1 MQADSFKE
9 FPKIE
14 LHLHLDCSLSFD
26 VVKQIDSN
34 ITLKDYKKLFQA
46 SPNCTS
52 LKDYISCADRAIEL
66 MQPKENLELIVEDL
80 FKQLKNDNVI
90 YAEIRFAPLLHCD
103 KNLTESEVVKIV
115 SDSSLLCSKKY
126 KIDYGLI
133 LCTLRH
139 YTKDQSIRT
148 AKLVNDLAKKIR
160 KKVSIGFRLNPNVDA
175 KTHKN
180 ISTGKAENKFG
191 LSIKNFKVFLK
202 TVKTFKYV
210 KLDALSVH
218 IGSQILNDAP
228 FKKTLNVMSKL
239 IKELKL
245 NLKYVDLGGGFGI
258 NYTDKVKPINLS
270 KYSKLVHNFS
280 KKLNCRIIFEPGR
293 SIIGNTGLLIS
304 KIQFIKKGTNK
315 NFIILDAGMNDFMR
329 PALYEAFH
337 KIIPISKKSSRMKG
351 KIEFVGP
358 ICEST
363 CKFGVYKNYPKIDE
377 NDFVAITNVGAYGSS
392 LSSNYNTRPLVA
404 EILINKNKLRYIRKR
419 QNLLKLI
426 NS

>member
-1 MQADSFKE
+1 MQNLRYVGNNLFVEKLSIKNILKKNKTPFYIYSESQIAFNFLKFANTFKKTDPLIC
-9 FPKIE
+9 FAAKSNSNLNI
-14 LHLHLDCSLSFD
+14 LRVLGKLGAGAD
-26 VVKQIDSN
+26 VVSGGEL
-34 ITLKDYKKLFQA
+34 LKALKAGIRPNKIVFSGVGKTEEELKIAINKKILLI
-46 SPNCTS
+46 NC
-52 LKDYISCADRAIEL
+52 
-66 MQPKENLELIVEDL
+66 
-80 FKQLKNDNVI
+80 
-90 YAEIRFAPLLHCD
+90 
-103 KNLTESEVVKIV
+103 ESE
-115 SDSSLLCSKKY
+115 SE
-126 KIDYGLI
+126 
-133 LCTLRH
+133 
-139 YTKDQSIRT
+139 
-148 AKLVNDLAKKIR
+148 AKLVNNLSKKLR
-160 KKVSIGFRLNPNVDA
+160 KKVSIGFRLNPNIDA

-202 TVKTFKYV
+202 TVKTFKNV
-210 KLDALSVH
+210 KLEALSVH
-218 IGSQILNDAP
+218 IGSQILNDTP
-228 FKKTLNVMSKL
+228 FRKTLNVMSKL

-258 NYTDKVKPINLS
+258 NYTDKEKPINLS

-280 KKLNCRIIFEPGR
+280 KKLNCKIIFEPGR

-304 KIQFIKKGTNK
+304 KIQFIKKGANK

-358 ICEST
+358 ICETT
-363 CKFGVYKNYPKIDE
+363 CKFGVYKNYPKINE
-377 NDFVAITNVGAYGSS
+377 NEFVAITNVGAYGSS

-404 EILINKNKLRYIRKR
+404 EILINKNKLRYIRKK

>member
-1 MQADSFKE
+1 MQNLRYVGNNLFVEKLSIKNILKKNKTPFYIYSENQIAFNFLKFANTFKKTDPLIC
-9 FPKIE
+9 FAAKSNSNLNI
-14 LHLHLDCSLSFD
+14 LRVLGKLGAGAD
-26 VVKQIDSN
+26 VVSGGEL
-34 ITLKDYKKLFQA
+34 LKALKAGIRPNKIVFSGVGKTEEELKIAINKKILLI
-46 SPNCTS
+46 NC
-52 LKDYISCADRAIEL
+52 
-66 MQPKENLELIVEDL
+66 
-80 FKQLKNDNVI
+80 
-90 YAEIRFAPLLHCD
+90 
-103 KNLTESEVVKIV
+103 ESE
-115 SDSSLLCSKKY
+115 SE
-126 KIDYGLI
+126 
-133 LCTLRH
+133 
-139 YTKDQSIRT
+139 
-148 AKLVNDLAKKIR
+148 AKLVNNLAKKLR

-202 TVKTFKYV
+202 TVKTFKNV
-210 KLDALSVH
+210 KLEALSVH
-218 IGSQILNDAP
+218 IGSQILNDTP
-228 FKKTLNVMSKL
+228 FRKTLNVMSKL

-245 NLKYVDLGGGFGI
+245 NLKYVDLGGGFCI
-258 NYTDKVKPINLS
+258 NYTDKEKPINLS

-280 KKLNCRIIFEPGR
+280 KKLNCKIIFEPGR

-304 KIQFIKKGTNK
+304 KIQFIKKGANK

-358 ICEST
+358 ICETT
-363 CKFGVYKNYPKIDE
+363 CKFGVYKNYPKINE
-377 NDFVAITNVGAYGSS
+377 NEFVAITNVGAYGSS

-404 EILINKNKLRYIRKR
+404 EILINKNKLRYIRKK

>member
-1 MQADSFKE
+1 MQNLRYVGKNLFVEKLSIKNILKKNKTPFYIYSENQIAFNFLKFAHTFKKTNPLIC
-9 FPKIE
+9 FAAKSNSNLNI
-14 LHLHLDCSLSFD
+14 LRILGRLGAGAD
-26 VVKQIDSN
+26 VVSGGEL
-34 ITLKDYKKLFQA
+34 LKALKAGIKPNKIVFSGVGKTEEELKIAISKKILLI
-46 SPNCTS
+46 NC
-52 LKDYISCADRAIEL
+52 
-66 MQPKENLELIVEDL
+66 
-80 FKQLKNDNVI
+80 
-90 YAEIRFAPLLHCD
+90 
-103 KNLTESEVVKIV
+103 ESE
-115 SDSSLLCSKKY
+115 SE
-126 KIDYGLI
+126 
-133 LCTLRH
+133 
-139 YTKDQSIRT
+139 
-148 AKLVNDLAKKIR
+148 AKLVNNLAKKLR

-202 TVKTFKYV
+202 TVKTFKNV
-210 KLDALSVH
+210 KLEALSVH
-218 IGSQILNDAP
+218 IGSQILNDTP
-228 FKKTLNVMSKL
+228 FRKTLNVMSKL

-258 NYTDKVKPINLS
+258 NYTDKEKPINLS
-270 KYSKLVHNFS
+270 SYSKLVYNFS

-304 KIQFIKKGTNK
+304 KIQFIKKGANK

-337 KIIPISKKSSRMKG
+337 KIIPISKKSSRMRG

-363 CKFGVYKNYPKIDE
+363 CKFGVYKNYPKVNE
-377 NDFVAITNVGAYGSS
+377 NEFVAITNVGAYGSS
-392 LSSNYNTRPLVA
+392 LSSNYNTRPLIA
-404 EILINKNKLRYIRKR
+404 EILINKNKLRYIRKK

>member
-1 MQADSFKE
+1 MQNLRYVGNNLFVEKLSIKNILKKNKTPFYIYSESQIAFNFLKFANTFKKTNPLIC
-9 FPKIE
+9 FAAKSNSNLNI
-14 LHLHLDCSLSFD
+14 LRVLGKLGAGAD
-26 VVKQIDSN
+26 VVSGGEL
-34 ITLKDYKKLFQA
+34 LKALKAGIRPNKIVFSGVGKTEEELKIAINKKILLI
-46 SPNCTS
+46 NC
-52 LKDYISCADRAIEL
+52 
-66 MQPKENLELIVEDL
+66 
-80 FKQLKNDNVI
+80 
-90 YAEIRFAPLLHCD
+90 
-103 KNLTESEVVKIV
+103 ESE
-115 SDSSLLCSKKY
+115 SE
-126 KIDYGLI
+126 
-133 LCTLRH
+133 
-139 YTKDQSIRT
+139 
-148 AKLVNDLAKKIR
+148 AKLVNNLAKKLR

-202 TVKTFKYV
+202 TVKTFKNV
-210 KLDALSVH
+210 KLEALSVH
-218 IGSQILNDAP
+218 IGSQILNDTP
-228 FKKTLNVMSKL
+228 FRKTLNVMSKL

-258 NYTDKVKPINLS
+258 NYTDKEKPINLS

-280 KKLNCRIIFEPGR
+280 KKLNCKIIFEPGR

-304 KIQFIKKGTNK
+304 KIQFIKKGANK

-358 ICEST
+358 ICETT
-363 CKFGVYKNYPKIDE
+363 CKFGVYKNYPKINE
-377 NDFVAITNVGAYGSS
+377 NEFVAITNVGAYGSS

-404 EILINKNKLRYIRKR
+404 EILINKNKLRYIRKK

>member
-1 MQADSFKE
+1 MQNLRYVGNNLFVEKLSIKNILKKNKTPFYIYSESQIAFNFLKFANTFKKTDPLIC
-9 FPKIE
+9 FAAKSNSNLNI
-14 LHLHLDCSLSFD
+14 LRVLGKLGAGAD
-26 VVKQIDSN
+26 VVSGGEL
-34 ITLKDYKKLFQA
+34 LKALKAGIRPNKIVFSGVGKTEEELKIAINKKILLI
-46 SPNCTS
+46 NC
-52 LKDYISCADRAIEL
+52 
-66 MQPKENLELIVEDL
+66 
-80 FKQLKNDNVI
+80 
-90 YAEIRFAPLLHCD
+90 
-103 KNLTESEVVKIV
+103 ESE
-115 SDSSLLCSKKY
+115 SE
-126 KIDYGLI
+126 
-133 LCTLRH
+133 
-139 YTKDQSIRT
+139 
-148 AKLVNDLAKKIR
+148 AKLVNNLAKKLR

-202 TVKTFKYV
+202 TVKTFKNV
-210 KLDALSVH
+210 KLEALSVH
-218 IGSQILNDAP
+218 IGSQILNDTP
-228 FKKTLNVMSKL
+228 FRKTLNVMSKL

-258 NYTDKVKPINLS
+258 NYTDKEKPINLS

-337 KIIPISKKSSRMKG
+337 KIIPISKKSSRMRG

-363 CKFGVYKNYPKIDE
+363 CKFGVYKNYPKINE
-377 NDFVAITNVGAYGSS
+377 NEFVAITNVGAYGSS

-404 EILINKNKLRYIRKR
+404 EILINKNKLRYIRKK

>member
-1 MQADSFKE
+1 MQNLRYVGNNLFVEKLSIKNILKKNKTPFYIYSESQIAFNFLKFANTFKKTDPLIC
-9 FPKIE
+9 FAAKSNSNLNI
-14 LHLHLDCSLSFD
+14 LRVLGKLGAGAD
-26 VVKQIDSN
+26 VVSGGEL
-34 ITLKDYKKLFQA
+34 LKALKAGIRPNKIVFSGVGKTEEELKIAINKKILLI
-46 SPNCTS
+46 NC
-52 LKDYISCADRAIEL
+52 
-66 MQPKENLELIVEDL
+66 
-80 FKQLKNDNVI
+80 
-90 YAEIRFAPLLHCD
+90 
-103 KNLTESEVVKIV
+103 ESE
-115 SDSSLLCSKKY
+115 SE
-126 KIDYGLI
+126 
-133 LCTLRH
+133 
-139 YTKDQSIRT
+139 
-148 AKLVNDLAKKIR
+148 AKLVNNLAKKLR

-202 TVKTFKYV
+202 TVKTFKNV
-210 KLDALSVH
+210 KLEALSVH
-218 IGSQILNDAP
+218 IGSQILNDTP
-228 FKKTLNVMSKL
+228 FRKTLNVMSKL

-258 NYTDKVKPINLS
+258 NYTDKEKPINLS

-280 KKLNCRIIFEPGR
+280 KKLNCKIIFEPGR

-304 KIQFIKKGTNK
+304 KILFIKKGANK

-358 ICEST
+358 ICETT
-363 CKFGVYKNYPKIDE
+363 CKFGIYKNYPKINE
-377 NDFVAITNVGAYGSS
+377 NEFVAITNVGAYGSS

-404 EILINKNKLRYIRKR
+404 EILINKNKLRYIRKK

>member
-1 MQADSFKE
+1 MQNLRYVGNNLFVEKLSIKNILKKNKTPFYIYSESQIAFNFLKFANTFKKTDPLIC
-9 FPKIE
+9 FAAKSNSNLNI
-14 LHLHLDCSLSFD
+14 LRVLGKLGAGAD
-26 VVKQIDSN
+26 VVSGGEL
-34 ITLKDYKKLFQA
+34 LKALKAGIRPNKIVFSGVGKTEEELKIAINKKILLI
-46 SPNCTS
+46 NC
-52 LKDYISCADRAIEL
+52 
-66 MQPKENLELIVEDL
+66 
-80 FKQLKNDNVI
+80 
-90 YAEIRFAPLLHCD
+90 
-103 KNLTESEVVKIV
+103 ESE
-115 SDSSLLCSKKY
+115 SE
-126 KIDYGLI
+126 
-133 LCTLRH
+133 
-139 YTKDQSIRT
+139 
-148 AKLVNDLAKKIR
+148 AKLVNNLSKKLR

-202 TVKTFKYV
+202 TIKTFNNV
-210 KLDALSVH
+210 KLEALSVH
-218 IGSQILNDAP
+218 IGSQILNDTP
-228 FKKTLNVMSKL
+228 FRKTLNVMRKL

-258 NYTDKVKPINLS
+258 NYTDKEKPINLS

-280 KKLNCRIIFEPGR
+280 KKLNCKIIFEPGR

-304 KIQFIKKGTNK
+304 KIQFIKKGANK

-358 ICEST
+358 ICETT
-363 CKFGVYKNYPKIDE
+363 CKFGVYKNYPKINE
-377 NDFVAITNVGAYGSS
+377 NEFVAITNVGAYGSS

-404 EILINKNKLRYIRKR
+404 EILINKNKLRYIRKK

>member
-1 MQADSFKE
+1 MQNLRYVGNNLFVEKLSIKNILKKNKTPFYIYSESQIAFNFLKFANTFKKTDPLIC
-9 FPKIE
+9 FAAKSNSNLNI
-14 LHLHLDCSLSFD
+14 LRVLGKLGAGAD
-26 VVKQIDSN
+26 VVSGGEL
-34 ITLKDYKKLFQA
+34 LKALKAGIRPNKIVFSGVGKTEEELKIAINKKILLI
-46 SPNCTS
+46 NC
-52 LKDYISCADRAIEL
+52 
-66 MQPKENLELIVEDL
+66 
-80 FKQLKNDNVI
+80 
-90 YAEIRFAPLLHCD
+90 
-103 KNLTESEVVKIV
+103 ESE
-115 SDSSLLCSKKY
+115 SE
-126 KIDYGLI
+126 
-133 LCTLRH
+133 
-139 YTKDQSIRT
+139 
-148 AKLVNDLAKKIR
+148 AKLVNNLSKKLR

-202 TVKTFKYV
+202 TVKTFKNV
-210 KLDALSVH
+210 KLEALSVH
-218 IGSQILNDAP
+218 IGSQILNDTP
-228 FKKTLNVMSKL
+228 FRKTLNVMSKL

-258 NYTDKVKPINLS
+258 NYTDKEKPISLS

-280 KKLNCRIIFEPGR
+280 KKLNCKIIFEPGR

-304 KIQFIKKGTNK
+304 KIQFIKKGANK

-358 ICEST
+358 ICETT
-363 CKFGVYKNYPKIDE
+363 CKFGVYKNYPKINE
-377 NDFVAITNVGAYGSS
+377 NEFVAITNVGAYGSS

-404 EILINKNKLRYIRKR
+404 EILINKNKLRYIRKK

>member
-1 MQADSFKE
+1 MQNLRYVGNNLFVEKLSVKNILKKNKTPFYIYSESQIAFNFLKFANTFKKTDPLIC
-9 FPKIE
+9 FAAKSNSNLNI
-14 LHLHLDCSLSFD
+14 LRVLGKLGAGAD
-26 VVKQIDSN
+26 VVSGGEL
-34 ITLKDYKKLFQA
+34 LKALKAGIRPNKIVFSGVGKTEEELKIAINKKILLI
-46 SPNCTS
+46 NC
-52 LKDYISCADRAIEL
+52 
-66 MQPKENLELIVEDL
+66 
-80 FKQLKNDNVI
+80 
-90 YAEIRFAPLLHCD
+90 
-103 KNLTESEVVKIV
+103 ESE
-115 SDSSLLCSKKY
+115 SE
-126 KIDYGLI
+126 
-133 LCTLRH
+133 
-139 YTKDQSIRT
+139 
-148 AKLVNDLAKKIR
+148 AKLVNNLSKKLR

-202 TVKTFKYV
+202 TVKTFKNV
-210 KLDALSVH
+210 KLEALSVH
-218 IGSQILNDAP
+218 IGSQILNDTP
-228 FKKTLNVMSKL
+228 FRKTLNVMSKL

-258 NYTDKVKPINLS
+258 NYTDKEKPINLS

-304 KIQFIKKGTNK
+304 KIQFIKKGANK

-358 ICEST
+358 ICETT
-363 CKFGVYKNYPKIDE
+363 CKFGVYKNYPKINE
-377 NDFVAITNVGAYGSS
+377 NEFVAITNVGAYGSS

-404 EILINKNKLRYIRKR
+404 EILINKNKLRYIRKK

>member
-1 MQADSFKE
+1 MQNLRYVGKNLFVEK
-9 FPKIE
+9 
-14 LHLHLDCSLSFD
+14 LSIKNILKRNKTPFYIYSENQITYNFLKFANTFRKTNPLICFAAKSNSNSNILGILGRLGAGAD
-26 VVKQIDSN
+26 VVSGGEL
-34 ITLKDYKKLFQA
+34 LKALKAGIK
-46 SPNCTS
+46 PNKIVFSGVGKTEEE
-52 LKDYISCADRAIEL
+52 LKIAINKRIL
-66 MQPKENLELIVEDL
+66 LI
-80 FKQLKNDNVI
+80 N
-90 YAEIRFAPLLHCD
+90 C
-103 KNLTESEVVKIV
+103 ESE
-115 SDSSLLCSKKY
+115 SE
-126 KIDYGLI
+126 
-133 LCTLRH
+133 
-139 YTKDQSIRT
+139 
-148 AKLVNDLAKKIR
+148 AKLINNLAKKLK

-191 LSIKNFKVFLK
+191 LSIKNFKIFLK
-202 TVKTFKYV
+202 TINSFKNI

-228 FKKTLNVMSKL
+228 FRKTLNVMSKL

-258 NYTDKVKPINLS
+258 NYTDKEKPINLN
-270 KYSKLVHNFS
+270 KYSKLVHNFA
-280 KKLNCRIIFEPGR
+280 KKLKCRIIFEPGR

-337 KIIPISKKSSRMKG
+337 KIIPISKKSSRMKD

-363 CKFGVYKNYPKIDE
+363 CKFGVYKNYPKVNE

-392 LSSNYNTRPLVA
+392 LSSNYNTRPLIA
-404 EILINKNKLRYIRKR
+404 EILINKNKLRYIRKK

>member
-1 MQADSFKE
+1 MQNLRYVGNNLFVEKLSIKNILKKNKTPFYIYSESQIAFNFLKFANTFKKTDPLIC
-9 FPKIE
+9 FAAKSNSNLNI
-14 LHLHLDCSLSFD
+14 LRVLGKLGAGAD
-26 VVKQIDSN
+26 VVSGGEL
-34 ITLKDYKKLFQA
+34 LKALKAGIRPNKIVFSGVGKTEEELKIAINKKILLI
-46 SPNCTS
+46 NC
-52 LKDYISCADRAIEL
+52 
-66 MQPKENLELIVEDL
+66 
-80 FKQLKNDNVI
+80 
-90 YAEIRFAPLLHCD
+90 
-103 KNLTESEVVKIV
+103 ESE
-115 SDSSLLCSKKY
+115 SE
-126 KIDYGLI
+126 
-133 LCTLRH
+133 
-139 YTKDQSIRT
+139 
-148 AKLVNDLAKKIR
+148 AKLVNNLAKKLR

-202 TVKTFKYV
+202 TVKIFKNV
-210 KLDALSVH
+210 KLEALSVH
-218 IGSQILNDAP
+218 IGSQILNDTP
-228 FKKTLNVMSKL
+228 FRKTLNVMSKL

-258 NYTDKVKPINLS
+258 NYSDKEKPINLS

-280 KKLNCRIIFEPGR
+280 KKLNCKIIFEPGR

-304 KIQFIKKGTNK
+304 KIQFIKKGANK

-358 ICEST
+358 ICETT
-363 CKFGVYKNYPKIDE
+363 CKFGIYKNYPKINE
-377 NDFVAITNVGAYGSS
+377 NEFVAITNVGAYGSS

-404 EILINKNKLRYIRKR
+404 EILINKNKLRYIRKK